1 MGQSQRPLDEGST
14 RSLLLR
20 VPRRSAKG
28 RRSGLAVLAVAAAFA
43 LLPPAAQPCSMC
55 RCGDPTFNA
64 LGKDGFA
71 AQGWHVAMDA
81 ERFDKAEGTGENAE
95 SQVEQRYTLFGS
107 YGFGEKLTLSARVPL
122 SNRALETMTAGVA
135 GTIHTTGL
143 GDPEIQGQLR
153 LWNSQFTS
161 LGRRASLTLTAG
173 VKTPWGQND
182 VTQNG
187 ERVDEHAQ
195 PGTGATDMT
204 AGLAYLHLLNRD
216 SALFASASYR
226 HTGTNS
232 HGYRYGSAVL
242 ANASYEHKLGSRFDG
257 VLELNFRDA
266 AQDVL
271 DTSGERDGDTG
282 GALLY
287 VTPRLLVDAGRGV
300 VLRAAVQ
307 IPTVRS
313 LNGYQKE
320 RAVVNIGFTYLIGR
334 R

>member
-1 MGQSQRPLDEGST
+1 MKHDDQGTHSVFRGSRLVAWVAT
-14 RSLLLR
+14 ALLLL
-20 VPRRSAKG
+20 PS
-28 RRSGLAVLAVAAAFA
+28 VAR
-43 LLPPAAQPCSMC
+43 PCSMC

-71 AQGWHVAMDA
+71 ARGFHVAMDA
-81 ERFDKAEGTGENAE
+81 ERFDKTEGTGADAE

-107 YGFGEKLTLSARVPL
+107 YGLGERLTLSGRVPL
-122 SNRALETMTAGVA
+122 SNRNLDTISAGVP

-153 LWNSQFTS
+153 LWSSQFSS

-173 VKTPWGQND
+173 VKTPWGRND

-195 PGTGATDMT
+195 PGTGALDLTG
-204 AGLAYLHLLNRD
+204 GLAYLFLLDRE

-226 HTGTNS
+226 HTGTNG
-232 HGYRYGSAVL
+232 HGYRYGSVLL

-266 AQDVL
+266 ARDVV
-271 DTSGERDGDTG
+271 DTSGELDPDTG
-282 GALLY
+282 GSLLY
-287 VTPRLLVDAGRGV
+287 VTPRLLVDLGNGV
-300 VLRAAVQ
+300 VLRTAAQ

-313 LNGYQKE
+313 LNGFQRE
-320 RAVVNIGFTYLIGR
+320 RAVLSVGFTYLVGR